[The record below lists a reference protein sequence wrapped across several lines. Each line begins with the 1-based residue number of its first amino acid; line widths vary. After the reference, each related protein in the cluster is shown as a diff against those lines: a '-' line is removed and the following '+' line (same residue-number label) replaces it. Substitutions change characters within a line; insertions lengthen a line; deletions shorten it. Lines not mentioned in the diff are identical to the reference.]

1 MWQSSLRMAGP
12 GIAAAAAAMLA
23 SGCGSP
29 TIETPGH
36 RLALSAGDYAVPVH
50 SMAERRFLTVV
61 HQRYDFSCG
70 SAALATLL
78 RFHYGQDASEQSV
91 FMGMWGN
98 GDRAQIRRLGFS
110 LLDMKRFL
118 NARGMNAEGYVVS
131 LEAVARTRIPGIAL
145 INTRGYRH
153 FVVVKGVEDGQVL
166 VGDPSLGIRLIDVKS
181 FRAMWNGILF
191 ALADAPEHGKR
202 SFGRDAEWA
211 LVARSRVTTA
221 MEPVSLQALALI
233 RAQPFPVEM

>member
-1 MWQSSLRMAGP
+1 MAGP

-61 HQRYDFSCG
+61 RQRYDFSCG

-78 RFHYGQDASEQSV
+78 RHHYGDDASEQSV
-91 FMGMWGN
+91 FMGMWQT

-110 LLDMKRFL
+110 LLDMKNYL
-118 NARGMNAEGYVVS
+118 NARGIHAEGYVVT
-131 LEAVARTRIPGIAL
+131 LDEVARTRVPGIAL
-145 INTRGYRH
+145 INLRGYRH
-153 FVVVKGVEDGQVL
+153 FVVVKGIEGGQVL

-181 FRAMWNGILF
+181 FRTMWNGILF
-191 ALADAPEHGKR
+191 ALVSAVEHGKR
-202 SFGRDAEWA
+202 SFGRESEWA
-211 LVARSRVTTA
+211 LVARSRATMA
-221 MEPVSLQALALI
+221 MEPVSVQALALV
-233 RAQPFPVEM
+233 RAPPFPVEF